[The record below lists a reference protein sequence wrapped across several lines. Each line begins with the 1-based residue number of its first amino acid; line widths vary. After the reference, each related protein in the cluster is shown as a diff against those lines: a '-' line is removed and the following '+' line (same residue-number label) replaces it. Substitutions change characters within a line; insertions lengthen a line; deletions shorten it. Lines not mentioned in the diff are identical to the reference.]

1 MEIMKKAF
9 LSGIAATIALTVS
22 MSGAVL
28 AAPSVSGNSVSGNSV
43 SGNSTSATSSVVQLT
58 DEERE
63 EIRVNNIIRDFVN
76 KASTYLLGRAD
87 SSLAKAQSGYVAVNT
102 DNGKVAVAPD
112 YSAVTDKE
120 ALVSVTAAKKDK
132 AVETLSDYVKQAA
145 PAATKVIGPVKLQ
158 MFKAGKPVWD
168 NFGTFTVTFSVDK
181 SFNGKTAS
189 VYQIHKD
196 GTVTKTDVKV
206 ADGKIPVALQ
216 EMGSVAIAIQ

>member
-1 MEIMKKAF
+1 MKKAF
-9 LSGIAATIALTVS
+9 ISGIAATVALTIS

-43 SGNSTSATSSVVQLT
+43 NAVNENSNVVQLT

-63 EIRVNNIIRDFVN
+63 EIRVNNIIREFVN
-76 KASTYLLGRAD
+76 KASTYLLGRTD
-87 SSLAKAQSGYVAVNT
+87 SDLAKAQSGYVKVNT
-102 DNGKVAVAPD
+102 SNGTVSVAPN

-132 AVETLSDYVKQAA
+132 AAEALSDYVKQAA
-145 PAATKVIGPVKLQ
+145 PAAAKIVGPVKLQ
-158 MFKAGKPVWD
+158 MFKAGKPMWD

-181 SFNGKTAS
+181 SYNDKTAS